1 MTTSLASRSEAINM
15 TLTRKKVHV
24 SIQISNGS
32 HLQGTMIIERDT
44 RLSDVF
50 NNLKKDFI
58 VVTDNGY
65 QPHIVNKRHIIQIM
79 ELPDEPNDVDNQHED
94 SDDDYLELPET

>member
-1 MTTSLASRSEAINM
+1 M

-24 SIQISNGS
+24 SIQISNGA

-58 VVTDNGY
+58 VVTDNGR

-79 ELPDEPNDVDNQHED
+79 ELPEEGDSENEHED
-94 SDDDYLELPET
+94 DDQDYLELPGN

>member
-1 MTTSLASRSEAINM
+1 MTSHSHKEITM

-24 SIQISNGS
+24 SIQISNGE
-32 HLQGTMIIERDT
+32 HLEGTMIIERDS

-58 VVTDNGY
+58 VVTDETR
-65 QPHIVNKRHIIQIM
+65 QPHIVNKGHIIQIL
-79 ELPDEPNDVDNQHED
+79 ELPEANYPKGTNHDDN
-94 SDDDYLELPET
+94 DYLELPDE

>member
-1 MTTSLASRSEAINM
+1 M

-24 SIQISNGS
+24 SIQISNGA
-32 HLQGTMIIERDT
+32 HLAGTMIIERDS

-58 VVTDNGY
+58 VVTDNTR
-65 QPHIVNKRHIIQIM
+65 QPHIVNKRHIIQIL
-79 ELPDEPNDVDNQHED
+79 ELPEQSQHED
-94 SDDDYLELPET
+94 SDNDYLELPDE